1 MAEHVNSL
9 KELLCSWTLSSLEE
23 LLGQLQTHPTSS
35 LGNVTEGPPPGNF
48 VGHFWFAI
56 WT

>member
-56 WT
+56 